1 MRAAIISVT
10 KNGENLGAKIAEKLP
25 ENIVSKR
32 FCFKK
37 NSDEIPHNNAEFY
50 DNLSELAKSVFGKF
64 DALVFV
70 CACGIA
76 VREIAPLVRSK
87 ATDPAVVVVDEG
99 AKFAVPVLSGHL
111 GGANRLAEIIAEKI
125 GTVPVITT
133 ATDVS
138 GKFSPDSFARANRLV
153 INDLKAAKEVAAAV
167 VRGEKIG
174 LSSEFPCGEIPPEF
188 DLKNNVKIGISISEN
203 GIAKPFE
210 TTLSLMPKNIIAGI
224 GCRKNVSVS
233 EIENAVFGRLEEL
246 EIPKERL
253 AFAASAEIKRAEPAL
268 PEFAEKYKIGLRF
281 FSAEELMSV
290 SGNFTSSEFVK
301 KITGADNVCERAAAC
316 CGGEIIAA
324 KKACGRITT
333 AFARLPVELCFER
346 KIEL

>member
-10 KNGENLGAKIAEKLP
+10 KKGAALGAKIAELLP

-32 FCFKK
+32 FCFRK
-37 NSDEIPHNNAEFY
+37 NSDGTPHNNAEFY
-50 DNLSELAKSVFGKF
+50 DNLSELTKSVFGNF
-64 DALVFV
+64 DAIIFV

-76 VREIAPLVRSK
+76 VREIAPFVRSK
-87 ATDPAVVVVDEG
+87 TADPAVVVVDEG
-99 AKFAVPVLSGHL
+99 GRFSVPILSGHL

-125 GTVPVITT
+125 GAVPVITT

-138 GKFSPDSFARANRLV
+138 GRFSPDSFARANGLV
-153 INDLKAAKEVAAAV
+153 VTDLKAAKEVAAAV

-174 LSSEFPCGEIPPEF
+174 LSSEFLCREIPSEF
-188 DLKNNVKIGISISEN
+188 DLKNVPKIGISISEN

-210 TTLSLMPKNIIAGI
+210 TTLSLLPKNIVAGI
-224 GCRKNVSVS
+224 GCRKNASLS
-233 EIENAVFGRLEEL
+233 EIENAVFGRLAEL

-253 AFAASAEIKRAEPAL
+253 ACAASADLKRAEPAL
-268 PEFAEKYKIGLRF
+268 AEFAEKYKIELRF
-281 FSAEELMSV
+281 FTAEELMSV

-316 CGGEIIAA
+316 CGGEIIAP